1 MPIIDDTVTGGFRQG
16 EMVVFTGTSHNTVI
30 VKTEAPK
37 DSVTLTYQ
45 FDKLKAEALAKAT
58 GFVVSGH
65 ADYAMGNMSMS
76 LKRFLE
82 ELLLPAH
89 TWKTQSRFK
98 QRPKKKVVKL
108 HPILAGFTKQG
119 KR

>member
-16 EMVVFTGTSHNTVI
+16 EMVVFTGTSHNTVT
-30 VKTEAPK
+30 VKTDESK
-37 DSVTLTYQ
+37 GDIVLTHQ
-45 FDKLKAEALAKAT
+45 VDHLNADAVAKAT

-65 ADYAMGNMSMS
+65 ANYAMGNMSMS

-89 TWKTQSRFK
+89 TWKNQSRFK